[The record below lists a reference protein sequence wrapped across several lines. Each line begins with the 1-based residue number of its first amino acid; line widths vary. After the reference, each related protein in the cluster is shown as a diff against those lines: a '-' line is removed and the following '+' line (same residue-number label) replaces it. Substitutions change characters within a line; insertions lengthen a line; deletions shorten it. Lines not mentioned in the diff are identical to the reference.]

1 MEKAEMK
8 KLAAEVARF
17 IRPTPGCVTCG
28 KEPTQ
33 MCGKYFGR
41 IRHKLPLTEEQQT
54 RVRDIAW
61 IFHELFFISLK
72 NSECVQFLGY
82 LQRKTENTICNSS
95 LSALTHMYQG
105 FESYFYEP

>member
-33 MCGKYFGR
+33 MCGKCFGK

-54 RVRDIAW
+54 RVQNIEYEAKKQIHKKR
-61 IFHELFFISLK
+61 IFINGEY
-72 NSECVQFLGY
+72 FLNHT
-82 LQRKTENTICNSS
+82 R
-95 LSALTHMYQG
+95 HV
-105 FESYFYEP
+105 